1 MITWICSAVSDPDDQ
16 EFLIELYEEFHALMF
31 SVARRYNN
39 NWMSCEDIVQE
50 SILRIMDKLDVLR
63 SKKRCVQAGYIA
75 MVVRNVAI
83 NTLKH
88 EDIVK
93 AHAREVAEEEP
104 TAPTMDEIL
113 IARENA
119 ELLMQVLQQMPEAEA
134 LLLRGIYAG
143 IFRRI
148 SCQTDWLSAQERAHE
163 ADPCAETCAPSHAG
177 SKERRGTALTRQEQ
191 LQEQMEDT
199 VFALLM
205 NEVMQRE
212 SAHIWTEY
220 QAEKE
225 AGHDLSV
232 PEDTDRRMRAFI
244 RRQFHRKR
252 HRNARKTILHVM
264 QVSAAVFCVLS
275 IVSATAFASS
285 PIFRED
291 VLHLVEKSTKTGTAY
306 SFSDG
311 YNQTMPSEYTDTV
324 VQSFSVRWLPD
335 GLTFQKEE
343 RTQSTII
350 DTFAAAD
357 GRYLTIQKATGA
369 AMTASIDTE
378 DAQTSQTK
386 IHGNTAQVAE
396 KDGMVTVTWTDALR
410 VSIYC
415 VTAQN
420 IDTQDV
426 LKTAE
431 QIQ

>member
-1 MITWICSAVSDPDDQ
+1 M
-16 EFLIELYEEFHALMF
+16 
-31 SVARRYNN
+31 
-39 NWMSCEDIVQE
+39 
-50 SILRIMDKLDVLR
+50 
-63 SKKRCVQAGYIA
+63 
-75 MVVRNVAI
+75 
-83 NTLKH
+83 
-88 EDIVK
+88 
-93 AHAREVAEEEP
+93 
-104 TAPTMDEIL
+104 
-113 IARENA
+113 
-119 ELLMQVLQQMPEAEA
+119 
-134 LLLRGIYAG
+134 
-143 IFRRI
+143 
-148 SCQTDWLSAQERAHE
+148 
-163 ADPCAETCAPSHAG
+163 
-177 SKERRGTALTRQEQ
+177 TRQEQ

-244 RRQFHRKR
+244 RRQFRRKR
-252 HRNARKTILHVM
+252 HRNARKSILHVM
-264 QVSAAVFCVLS
+264 QVSAAVFCVLT

-285 PIFRED
+285 PTFREN
-291 VLHLVEKSTKTGTAY
+291 VLHLVEKSTKTGTVY

-378 DAQTSQTK
+378 GAQTSQTK

>member
-1 MITWICSAVSDPDDQ
+1 M
-16 EFLIELYEEFHALMF
+16 
-31 SVARRYNN
+31 
-39 NWMSCEDIVQE
+39 
-50 SILRIMDKLDVLR
+50 
-63 SKKRCVQAGYIA
+63 
-75 MVVRNVAI
+75 
-83 NTLKH
+83 
-88 EDIVK
+88 
-93 AHAREVAEEEP
+93 
-104 TAPTMDEIL
+104 
-113 IARENA
+113 
-119 ELLMQVLQQMPEAEA
+119 
-134 LLLRGIYAG
+134 
-143 IFRRI
+143 
-148 SCQTDWLSAQERAHE
+148 
-163 ADPCAETCAPSHAG
+163 
-177 SKERRGTALTRQEQ
+177 TRQEQ

-244 RRQFHRKR
+244 RRQFRRKR
-252 HRNARKTILHVM
+252 YRNARKTILHVM
-264 QVSAAVFCVLS
+264 QVSAAVFCVLT

-285 PIFRED
+285 PTFREN
-291 VLHLVEKSTKTGTAY
+291 VLHLVEQSTKTGTAY

-343 RTQSTII
+343 RTQSTIV

-378 DAQTSQTK
+378 GAQTSQTK
-386 IHGNTAQVAE
+386 IHGIRHRWR
-396 KDGMVTVTWTDALR
+396 KKTVWSR
-410 VSIYC
+410 
-415 VTAQN
+415 
-420 IDTQDV
+420 
-426 LKTAE
+426 
-431 QIQ
+431 